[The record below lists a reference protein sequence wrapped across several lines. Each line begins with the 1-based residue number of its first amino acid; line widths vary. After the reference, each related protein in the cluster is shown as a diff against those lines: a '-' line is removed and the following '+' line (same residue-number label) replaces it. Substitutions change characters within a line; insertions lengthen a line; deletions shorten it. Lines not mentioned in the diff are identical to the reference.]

1 MPVSAAAIRLYRSV
15 LIALVLDML
24 DVHLVLQ
31 GAARES
37 LVAFQA

>member
-1 MPVSAAAIRLYRSV
+1 MPMCTVAIRLYRSV
-15 LIALVLDML
+15 LMALVFDML

-31 GAARES
+31 GAAREF